1 MKTARPRQYW
11 DDYASRFKNRSLAET
26 YELRP
31 PYPEETYKIL
41 LSLLGES
48 PGRILDVGCG
58 PGKIARALVDHVNG
72 IDAVDFSE
80 EMIRVGKSL
89 VNGKHPNL
97 RWINGPVETVQLYP
111 PYDMVTAGASIHWME
126 WEVVFPRFRE
136 MLTTDGYL
144 VIIDG
149 DCPVRS
155 PWHDAELSLIHKYST
170 NRHHERID
178 LIQELVNRGHL
189 HLIGDKKTTP
199 VSFSQSLTDYVQS
212 FHSRESMSKEHMGEE
227 NVKAFDAELS
237 HVLSDFVDDEGF
249 LTFQLE
255 ARVTWGRPLT

>member
-11 DDYASRFKNRSLAET
+11 DDYASRFKHRSLAET

-31 PYPEETYKIL
+31 PYPAEMYAIL

-48 PGRILDVGCG
+48 RGRVLDIGCG
-58 PGKIARALVDHVNG
+58 PGKIARALVNHVDG
-72 IDAVDFSE
+72 VDAVDFSQ

-89 VNGKHPNL
+89 VNGDHPNL
-97 RWINGPVETVQLYP
+97 RWIVGPIEAVQLYP

-126 WEVVFPRFRE
+126 WSVVFPRFKE
-136 MLTTDGYL
+136 VLTTDGYL

-149 DCPVRS
+149 DCPVGA
-155 PWHDAELSLIHKYST
+155 PWQEAELSLIHKYST
-170 NRHHERID
+170 NKHHERID
-178 LIQELVNRGHL
+178 LIQELMNRGHL
-189 HLIGDKKTTP
+189 QLIGDKKTTP

-227 NVKAFDAELS
+227 NVKAFDIELS
-237 HVLSDFVDDEGF
+237 HVLSDFIDDEGF

>member
-11 DDYASRFKNRSLAET
+11 DDYASRFKNRSLAEL

-31 PYPEETYKIL
+31 PYPHEMYEIL
-41 LSLLGES
+41 LNLLRES
-48 PGRILDVGCG
+48 RGRVLDVGCG
-58 PGKIARALVDHVNG
+58 PGKIARSLVDHVEG
-72 IDAVDFSE
+72 IDAVDFSM

-89 VNGKHPNL
+89 INGDHPNL
-97 RWINGPVETVQLYP
+97 RWINGPVEEVRLYP

-126 WEVVFPRFRE
+126 WDVVFPRFKE
-136 MLTTDGYL
+136 VLTTDGYL

-149 DCPVRS
+149 DRPIES
-155 PWHDAELSLIHKYST
+155 PWHDIELSLIHKYST
-170 NRHHERID
+170 NRHYEQID
-178 LIQELVNRGHL
+178 LVQELMNRRHL
-189 HLIGDKKTTP
+189 YLIGDRRTAL
-199 VSFSQSLTDYVQS
+199 VNFSQSLTDYVQS
-212 FHSRESMSKEHMGEE
+212 FHSRESMSKEHIGEE
-227 NVKAFDAELS
+227 NVKAFDTELS

>member
-11 DDYASRFKNRSLAET
+11 DDYASRFKNRSLAEV

-31 PYPEETYKIL
+31 PYPDETYKIL
-41 LSLLGES
+41 LSLLEES
-48 PGRILDVGCG
+48 PGRVLDVGCG
-58 PGKIARALVDHVNG
+58 PGKIARALVDHVNE

-89 VNGKHPNL
+89 VNGDHPNL
-97 RWINGPVETVQLYP
+97 RWIVGAVEEVQLYP
-111 PYDMVTAGASIHWME
+111 PYSMVTAGASIHWME
-126 WEVVFPRFRE
+126 WDVVFPRFKE

-144 VIIDG
+144 VIVDG
-149 DCPVRS
+149 DCPVGS

-227 NVKAFDAELS
+227 NVKAFDSELS

-249 LTFQLE
+249 LSFQLE
-255 ARVTWGRPLT
+255 ARVTWGRPLA